1 MPKTNARPASFYPA
15 MHAQL
20 HELYPAV
27 FTDGTTPPVPLK
39 VGIRQDLLDAHHGL
53 FSQQLLSRFLAT
65 WSGRPEYRAVLI
77 EHADRYDLGGEPCG
91 IVTAEH
97 VALGRAAA
105 TKLDSEKTNKAV
117 SSAGRITGRA
127 HNSAAPEVRSARTT
141 AAAKPSMGR
150 GRPQSDYDLDD

>member
-1 MPKTNARPASFYPA
+1 MPKTNTRPASFYPA
-15 MHAQL
+15 MHAKL

-27 FTDGTTPPVPLK
+27 FTDGTVPPVPLK
-39 VGIRQDLLDAHHGL
+39 VGIRQDLLDAHRDL

-65 WSGRPEYRAVLI
+65 WSARPEYRAVLI
-77 EHADRYDLGGEPCG
+77 EHADRYDLDGEPCG

-97 VALGRAAA
+97 VAVGRAEAVNR
-105 TKLDSEKTNKAV
+105 DSEKASKAV
-117 SSAGRITGRA
+117 KTAGRVPGRA
-127 HNSAAPEVRSARTT
+127 HGSAAPDVRSARTT